1 MKQKNFKELG
11 PEELLCKIAEIL
23 EKLKIPYII
32 TGGFAVAIWGRP
44 RFTADI
50 DIVVELFQRDI
61 DALCKELLLIDKDV
75 YVDKEGIKDAL
86 LQKGEFNF
94 IHPQTG
100 LKVDF
105 WISKRDEFDKLRIKR
120 KIIKRINSQKI
131 NFISPEDLILVKLS
145 WYRENG
151 SQKQLEDIK
160 SILDIS
166 KVDLSYIKKWARQQS
181 TITILDKILKN
192 N

>member
-1 MKQKNFKELG
+1 MKQKNFKELE

-23 EKLKIPYII
+23 ERLKIPYII
-32 TGGFAVAIWGRP
+32 TGGFAVAVWGRP

-61 DALCKELLLIDKDV
+61 DALCKELLSIDKDV
-75 YVDKEGIKDAL
+75 YVDKEAIKDAL

-100 LKVDF
+100 LKIDF

-145 WYRENG
+145 WYRESG